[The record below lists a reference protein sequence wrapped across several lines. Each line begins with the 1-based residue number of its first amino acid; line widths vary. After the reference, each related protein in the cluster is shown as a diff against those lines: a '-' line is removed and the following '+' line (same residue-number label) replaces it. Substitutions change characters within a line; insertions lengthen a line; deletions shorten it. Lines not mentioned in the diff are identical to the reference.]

1 MRPGQIAEHRLAGV
15 GAAVLG
21 GVLWVLAAPPIGLW
35 PLAWIAAAPTLWAI
49 DRAPTARRAGLLG
62 GLTAAVFTIGGFPW
76 IVGLLTR
83 FGQLPGAVATIGLLV
98 LAAIHGVV
106 FLLGARLVRS
116 LRDPSTPGSLREP
129 SAQGERVIRKRG
141 PLPLALCGALG
152 AFAVEV
158 VGWTPFPFSL
168 GAIALN
174 DVGPVRALSAAL
186 GPAGITALVVA
197 AAGAL
202 VDAATERGRR
212 RWLPA
217 AGVAGFALLLAVGSI
232 RAGGGATR
240 TIQVGVVQ
248 PNLPNDAPDSL
259 RHRLDHL
266 RALQQATAE
275 LEQRGADLVVWSE
288 AAYPFPL
295 PRTLDGDL
303 DATRAARIRRGFTI
317 PVVIGAITTAGRD
330 HYNSAIMVLPDDRFA
345 GRHDKVHRMIGSEYN
360 PILEWFPSAAKIMP
374 AGAGAYAGG
383 DRAVL
388 LEAVVDGAPVRIAAL
403 VCLEDVMP
411 GFGRELAALDPDLV
425 VNVTNDSWFGNHEPL
440 QHEALA
446 RYRPVEIG
454 APLVRAVNTG
464 PSSIIDADG
473 RFVARTE
480 VVEGGAPATLLADV
494 TIGGR
499 RHSFYAAWGG
509 PLGWL
514 IAGGS
519 IAWWLLPGLIARFR
533 RRTRALKA
541 T

>member
-217 AGVAGFALLLAVGSI
+217 AGVAGFAVLLAVGSI
-232 RAGGGATR
+232 RTGGGATR
-240 TIQVGVVQ
+240 TIQVG
-248 PNLPNDAPDSL
+248 L
-259 RHRLDHL
+259 HH
-266 RALQQATAE
+266 
-275 LEQRGADLVVWSE
+275 ADLVVWSE
-288 AAYPFPL
+288 ASYPFPL
-295 PRTLDGDL
+295 PRTLDGDH